1 MGECSAKEGAYKQT
15 GTDLR
20 LTYVVDEEETDRQ
33 RLGSDYLRGR
43 RCRCSLDKIASQY
56 QAPEDPTAHM
66 GRHCSPYSRRVGMSQ
81 KHPLRTFPPERKNC
95 VEKPIMIA
103 VPWVY

>member
-43 RCRCSLDKIASQY
+43 KCRCSLDKIASQY
-56 QAPEDPTAHM
+56 QAPEDPTVHM
-66 GRHCSPYSRRVGMSQ
+66 ERHCSPYSRRVGMSQ
-81 KHPLRTFPPERKNC
+81 KHPLRTFPPEKIR